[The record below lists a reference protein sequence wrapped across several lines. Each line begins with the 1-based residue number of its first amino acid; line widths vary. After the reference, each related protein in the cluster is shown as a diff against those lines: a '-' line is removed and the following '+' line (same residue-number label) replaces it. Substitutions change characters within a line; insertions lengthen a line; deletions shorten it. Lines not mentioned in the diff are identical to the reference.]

1 MTKKKWRRILGKQIR
16 RKTGIPL
23 PVAMLLARWIVLTG
37 VTIYAR
43 EHRRDHDDPFR
54 RGPSSK
60 TAQAAA
66 WAVQWEE
73 KGCIRHEDCVEDNL
87 QVVGPKGIYYL

>member
-66 WAVQWEE
+66 WAVEWE
-73 KGCIRHEDCVEDNL
+73 KEDCVRHKDCVERNL
-87 QVVGPKGIYYL
+87 RVVGPRGIYYL